1 MRVSKKSVTIELDE
15 KVIARLQRRAKR
27 NMLSLRE
34 MIEDI
39 VRRSAAFK
47 TATISGDTDDALVG
61 IFSRKAHS
69 IGHRKKR
76 RK

>member
-1 MRVSKKSVTIELDE
+1 MSKKSVTIELDD
-15 KVIARLQRRAKR
+15 KVIARLQKRAKK

-39 VRRSAAFK
+39 VRRSAASK
-47 TATISGDTDDALVG
+47 TVTVSGDADDALVG
-61 IFSRKAHS
+61 IFSRKMS
-69 IGHRKKR
+69 GRLR